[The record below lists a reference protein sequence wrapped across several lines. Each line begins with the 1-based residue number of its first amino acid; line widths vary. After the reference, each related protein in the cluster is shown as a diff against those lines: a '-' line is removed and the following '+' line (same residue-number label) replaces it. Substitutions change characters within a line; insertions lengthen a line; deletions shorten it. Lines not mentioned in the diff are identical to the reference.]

1 MYKIIRT
8 VNNQIMTYR
17 CASTKDEIFT
27 TRESAEITVFKLNA
41 LQSELSPRWK
51 IAVLET

>member
-17 CASTKDEIFT
+17 RSPARDGVFT
-27 TRESAEITVFKLNA
+27 SKESAEITVYKLNT

-51 IAVLET
+51 ICVLEA

>member
-8 VNNQIMTYR
+8 VNNQIMTYCR
-17 CASTKDEIFT
+17 STAKEEIFT
-27 TRESAEITVFKLNA
+27 TRESAEMTVFKLNA

-51 IAVLET
+51 IEVLET